1 MSYIYAA
8 QICKRNY
15 EIISIKRS
23 GSGQSSS
30 LPDFNIEHDGYQVIS
45 IQSIS
50 EEEEGGGE
58 EEEEGSTEVTE

>member
-1 MSYIYAA
+1 MPHKFAREI
-8 QICKRNY
+8 Y

-30 LPDFNIEHDGYQVIS
+30 LPDFNIKHNRYQVIS

-50 EEEEGGGE
+50 EEEEDD
-58 EEEEGSTEVTE
+58 GSTEMTE